1 MEEKKKTEGT
11 TKTTTGNTQKMN
23 NIIIIAILAVVIAI
37 IAIVLV
43 VENNKETPKKVVEET
58 LRNFKKGVFEQE
70 NLPDLIAEENQFNEE
85 ARKLLFEKLEWK
97 VLNEKQEGNTAT
109 VEIEITNKDY
119 KTIVKNMMQKALKV
133 AMSGKTL
140 EQEEVINYLIEELKN
155 EEIQTTTSNQTIT
168 LENQEGKWKITDEES
183 FVNEVL
189 PGFYEAINNVNE

>member
-189 PGFYEAINNVNE
+189 PGFYEAINNVNG

>member
-97 VLNEKQEGNTAT
+97 VLNEIQEGNTAT

-155 EEIQTTTSNQTIT
+155 EEIQTTTSNKTIT
-168 LENQEGKWKITDEES
+168 LENQ
-183 FVNEVL
+183 
-189 PGFYEAINNVNE
+189 